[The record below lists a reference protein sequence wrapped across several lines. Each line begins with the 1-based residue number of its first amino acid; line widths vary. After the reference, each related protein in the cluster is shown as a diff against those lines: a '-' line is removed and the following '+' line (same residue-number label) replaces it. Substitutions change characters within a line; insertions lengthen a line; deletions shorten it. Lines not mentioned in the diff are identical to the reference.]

1 MSLAYWSFLQYLP
14 DEASNFYKF
23 PDIEVFTSWNFSGVV
38 ILSFNS
44 LLITFML
51 PSVALNIEG
60 HSRCLSYCT

>member
-1 MSLAYWSFLQYLP
+1 
-14 DEASNFYKF
+14 
-23 PDIEVFTSWNFSGVV
+23 VV